1 MYRKLDKIL
10 TKYVEQ
16 IFRLFQSYRVLPFDE
31 LNLLKD
37 MREMWD
43 RLDKI
48 TKKGL
53 YDIGVEY
60 FNREPHGDG
69 FWGYADLYLMLRTP
83 SPVLKYSYDKEFAR
97 KKERFEEALIATH
110 GSKEE
115 FERMLRE
122 YVRFFGWEAI
132 EVADGALAKARE
144 NDGVLKVRWRS
155 EHDSKVCGECRLLD
169 GKVFRITSVPDKPH
183 PGCRCWLE
191 RA

>member
-16 IFRLFQSYRVLPFDE
+16 IFRLFQTYRVLPFDE
-31 LNLLKD
+31 INFLKD

-60 FNREPHGDG
+60 YNKEPHGDG

-83 SPVLKYSYDKEFAR
+83 SPVLKYSYDK
-97 KKERFEEALIATH
+97 
-110 GSKEE
+110 
-115 FERMLRE
+115 
-122 YVRFFGWEAI
+122 
-132 EVADGALAKARE
+132 
-144 NDGVLKVRWRS
+144 
-155 EHDSKVCGECRLLD
+155 
-169 GKVFRITSVPDKPH
+169 
-183 PGCRCWLE
+183 
-191 RA
+191 